1 MTTAVSVEKL
11 EARLAEADTDA
22 GRLTALNALVWEV
35 RTIDRRRALA
45 LSEEA
50 VCLARALGDPA
61 SLAAS
66 LCLRGVC
73 AGLLSRHGESAQFLE
88 EALTLSR
95 SAGDPHTEARCLK
108 YLGRVQFCLADYGP
122 ALETVAAS
130 LQIYEAL
137 NDDAGRGACFSLM
150 GLIHFHLCDYAQAL
164 DWHTQGLAVREAAG
178 DEFGVAESLSN
189 IGIVYLEMEDYGQ
202 ARDCHER
209 SLASARRLERPRLEM
224 LSLCNLSN
232 GFVGMRRFAE
242 AGDAARQALA
252 LAEALDIRETLA
264 PTLQNLGH
272 AHAGQGE
279 PGEALDCFRRALDAA
294 RAIDDHECAAEIL
307 CARGAL
313 QAAQGELTWA
323 RASLVEAAALARPLG
338 ARRTVAEAARELAAV
353 CRRQGDYP
361 AALAHSETYRRTE
374 REIFTQQTARRAQAV
389 AFGMEVEHHRREAA
403 ALAEANA
410 ALQEAN
416 LALQAA
422 NARLESLATTDPLTG
437 LPNHRALVAAL
448 DAEIAGASGEGGR
461 CGLLFL
467 DIDHFKC
474 VNDTYGHSV
483 GDSVLREFAAR
494 VRSALRPGDTLGRW
508 GGEEFLVVLLGVDAA
523 GAQEAGERVRAAVAE
538 RPLLAEPELCVTCS
552 VGVAVCP
559 PRSAVRAALV
569 DAADAAL
576 YAAKRLGRNRVHLAG
591 AVIGEHKAF

>member
-1 MTTAVSVEKL
+1 MEKL
-11 EARLAEADTDA
+11 EAQLAEADTDA
-22 GRLTALNALVWEV
+22 ERLAALNALVWEV
-35 RTIDRRRALA
+35 RTVDRRRALA

-50 VCLARALGDPA
+50 VCQARALGDPA

-73 AGLLSRHGESAQFLE
+73 AGLLSRHRESAQFLE

-95 SAGDPHTEARCLK
+95 TVGDPHTEARCLK
-108 YLGRVQFCLADYGP
+108 YLGRVQFCLADYGS

-130 LQIYEAL
+130 LQIHEAL
-137 NDDAGRGACFSLM
+137 NDDAGRGGCFSLM

-164 DWHTQGLAVREAAG
+164 DWHTQGMAVREAAG

-189 IGIVYLEMEDYGQ
+189 IGIVYLELEDY
-202 ARDCHER
+202 ARARECHTR
-209 SLASARRLERPRLEM
+209 SLTYARRAGRPRLEM
-224 LSLCNLSN
+224 LSLCNLSS
-232 GFVGMRRFAE
+232 GYVSLSRFAE
-242 AGDAARQALA
+242 AGDAAGQAIA
-252 LAEALDIRETLA
+252 LAESLDIKETLGA
-264 PTLQNLGH
+264 ALQNLGH
-272 AHAGQGE
+272 AHAGLGQ
-279 PGEALDCFRRALDAA
+279 PGEALDCFRRALRAA
-294 RAIDDHECAAEIL
+294 HAIEDQECAVKVL

-313 QAAQGELTWA
+313 QAAVGDLAQA
-323 RASLVEAAALARPLG
+323 RASLVEAATRAQSLG
-338 ARRTVAEAARELAAV
+338 ARKTVSEAARELASV

-374 REIFTQQTARRAQAV
+374 REIFTEQAARRAQAV

-403 ALAEANA
+403 ALAEANT

-467 DIDHFKC
+467 DIDHFKR

-483 GDSVLREFAAR
+483 GDAVLREFAAC
-494 VRSALRPGDTLGRW
+494 VRAALHSGDTLGRW
-508 GGEEFLVVLLGVDAA
+508 GGEEFLVVLPGMDAA

-552 VGVAVCP
+552 VGVAACP